1 MSMKTDLSPTTT
13 LFRNRLPR
21 WLRLR
26 RMRPRTADIVDYRDR
41 ISIATWPLV
50 LGIGLSLFFTLPT
63 IEFSFMAFGSP
74 VAIPLSSTFVAAL
87 FLSVLAASGAESVVT
102 VHPRFSTAAQRSGGR
117 TWPFWALPMALTN
130 IIAVLL
136 PRAPTPL
143 IQVLALLIVSAL
155 LIGAFFSLYVTIE
168 PGQPG
173 FRRAR
178 LALNVLT
185 YGSALVLFLFVYQAR
200 TRSLVSGSLVAL
212 TASLLAIE
220 LLRTSTERTGT
231 VINYGLVV
239 GLILG
244 QVTWAIN
251 YWPLPDL
258 TGGLLL
264 LLVFY
269 IIVGIAQHGLQ
280 GRLTRRVLIEFATFA
295 ALALLLIAILGP
307 GFSIQSALPE
317 SFVPQ

>member
-1 MSMKTDLSPTTT
+1 MKTDLSTTAT
-13 LFRNRLPR
+13 LLRDRLPR
-21 WLRLR
+21 WLRR
-26 RMRPRTADIVDYRDR
+26 RRLSPRTADIVDYRDR

-74 VAIPLSSTFVAAL
+74 VTIPLSSTFIAAL
-87 FLSVLAASGAESVVT
+87 FLSVLAANGAESVVT
-102 VHPRFSTAAQRSGGR
+102 AHPRFSTAQQRSGGR

-143 IQVLALLIVSAL
+143 IQVLALLVVSAL

-220 LLRTSTERTGT
+220 LLRTSTERTST

-280 GRLTRRVLIEFATFA
+280 GRLTRRVLIEFAIFA
-295 ALALLLIAILGP
+295 ALALLLIGVLGP
-307 GFSIQSALPE
+307 GFSIQSTLPE
-317 SFVPQ
+317 